1 MKKISIFVMN
11 NKKMKNLFTLIIVI
25 FILLSCSSKKS
36 VQLSDGSRITE
47 KKYES
52 IIDNS
57 FEQGLSEVTENDV
70 KLLENT
76 NVDVEFIII
85 DSIFIDALPKN
96 RFLVLDLRNNLTYEQ
111 TLPIGSEFWDY
122 NTVGVVQILDTL
134 EYHITK

>member
-1 MKKISIFVMN
+1 
-11 NKKMKNLFTLIIVI
+11 MKNIFTYIIVI
-25 FILLSCSSKKS
+25 LLTLSCITRKN
-36 VQLSDGSRITE
+36 VQLSDGSCISK
-47 KKYES
+47 KKYER

-85 DSIFIDALPKN
+85 DSIFIDTLPKN

-111 TLPIGSEFWDY
+111 TIPVGSEFWDY

>member
-1 MKKISIFVMN
+1 MN

-57 FEQGLSEVTENDV
+57 FKQGLSEVTENDV

>member
-1 MKKISIFVMN
+1 MN

-47 KKYES
+47 KKYEN

>member
-1 MKKISIFVMN
+1 MN

-47 KKYES
+47 KKYEL

-76 NVDVEFIII
+76 NVGVEFIII
-85 DSIFIDALPKN
+85 DSIFIDTLPKN

-111 TLPIGSEFWDY
+111 TIPVGSEFWDY

>member
-57 FEQGLSEVTENDV
+57 FKQGLSEVTENDV

-85 DSIFIDALPKN
+85 DSIFLYTIYIYIVHIYYIHIHSIYNNTIYDNKN
-96 RFLVLDLRNNLTYEQ
+96 RWHMDCCFGTRSV
-111 TLPIGSEFWDY
+111 S
-122 NTVGVVQILDTL
+122 VV
-134 EYHITK
+134 

>member
-1 MKKISIFVMN
+1 MN

>member
-57 FEQGLSEVTENDV
+57 FKQGLSEVTENDV

>member
-1 MKKISIFVMN
+1 MN

-47 KKYES
+47 KKYEH

-76 NVDVEFIII
+76 NVGVEFIII
-85 DSIFIDALPKN
+85 DSIFIDTLPKN

-111 TLPIGSEFWDY
+111 TIPVGGEFWDY